1 MKPTR
6 FRSSHARL
14 AALCTATV
22 LGTAALGA
30 QAATQLMIVT
40 PWPEGNFQVKT
51 LNQFADAVK
60 DATDGDVELDIH
72 AGGDLGLKGP
82 ELLSAVRDG
91 IVQGADM
98 LLTQQVGEAPL
109 LGIESVPYLTRDQDD
124 AALLRKTAWP
134 YYEAVAAEYNQKFL
148 YTVPWPGQGVFT
160 QQPVESVDDLQGVKL
175 RTVDKNGTEFFKA
188 LGASPVQMPWG
199 EVVPALASGAIDGV
213 TTSTP
218 SGVDGSFWEF
228 TDYFN
233 KLDWQLAPDVVSI
246 NLDAW
251 NSLTEEQQQTIE
263 SLARKMEPQFQQ
275 ISQDEDKRNAQI
287 LADHGIH
294 MSAPDAELSE
304 QLTDAAQPQWQQF
317 RDAAGPKADELM
329 TRYLEARDAP

>member
-1 MKPTR
+1 MKPILPR
-6 FRSSHARL
+6 VA
-14 AALCTATV
+14 V
-22 LGTAALGA
+22 LGTAAVLGA
-30 QAATQLMIVT
+30 SALSAHAATQLMIVT
-40 PWPEGNFQVKT
+40 PWPDGNFQAETLKT
-51 LNQFADAVK
+51 FSSAVEE
-60 DATDGDVELDIH
+60 ATDGEVILDVH
-72 AGGDLGLKGP
+72 AGGELGLKGP

-109 LGIESVPYLTRDQDD
+109 LGIESVPYLTRDEED
-124 AALLRKTAWP
+124 AVLLRDTAWP
-134 YYEAVAAEYNQKFL
+134 YYEDVAARFNQKFL

-160 QQPVESVDDLQGVKL
+160 QQPIQTVEDLAGVKL
-175 RTVDKNGTEFFKA
+175 RTVDKNGTEFFDA

-218 SGVDGSFWEF
+218 SGVDGNFWEF

-251 NSLTEEQQQTIE
+251 NSLTDEQQQIIE
-263 SLARKMEPQFQQ
+263 TLAREMEPQFQQ
-275 ISQDEDKRNAQI
+275 VSKDEDARNAQV
-287 LADHGIH
+287 LAEHGMQ
-294 MSAPDAELSE
+294 MSSPDAAMSR
-304 QLTDAAQPQWQQF
+304 QLTEAAQPQWQQF
-317 RDAAGPKADELM
+317 REAAGTEADALM
-329 TRYLEARDAP
+329 TRYLEARDAE

>member
-6 FRSSHARL
+6 SHL
-14 AALCTATV
+14 AALCTVAI
-22 LGTAALGA
+22 LGANALGA

-51 LNQFADAVK
+51 LNQFAEAVK
-60 DATDGDVELDIH
+60 QATDGEVELDIH
-72 AGGDLGLKGP
+72 SGGDLGLKGP

-109 LGIESVPYLTRDQDD
+109 LGIESVPYLTRNADD
-124 AALLRKTAWP
+124 AALLRDTAWP
-134 YYEAVAAEYNQKFL
+134 YYEAIAAEYNQKFL

-160 QQPVESVDDLQGVKL
+160 QAPVATVEDLQGVKL
-175 RTVDKNGTEFFKA
+175 RTVDKNGTEFFEA
-188 LGASPVQMPWG
+188 LGASPIQMPWG

-233 KLDWQLAPDVVSI
+233 KLDWQLAPDVVSL
-246 NLDAW
+246 NLDVW
-251 NSLTEEQQQTIE
+251 NSLTDEQQQTIE
-263 SLARKMEPQFQQ
+263 SLAQEMEPEFQQ

-294 MSAPDAELSE
+294 MSAPSDELSR
-304 QLTDAAQPQWQQF
+304 QLTEAAQPQWQQF
-317 RDAAGPKADELM
+317 RESAGPKADELM
-329 TRYLEARDAP
+329 TRYLEARDAK

>member
-1 MKPTR
+1 MQATL
-6 FRSSHARL
+6 SRL
-14 AALCTATV
+14 AAC
-22 LGTAALGA
+22 GTAAVLSLATFGV

-60 DATDGDVELDIH
+60 EATDGEVELDIH

-109 LGIESVPYLTRDQDD
+109 LGIESVPYLTRNQDD
-124 AALLRKTAWP
+124 AALLRDTAWP
-134 YYEAVAAEYNQKFL
+134 YYEAVAAEFNQKFL

-160 QQPVESVDDLQGVKL
+160 QQPVKTVDDLAGVKL

-251 NSLTEEQQQTIE
+251 NSLTGEQQQTIE
-263 SLARKMEPQFQQ
+263 SLARKMEPRFQQ
-275 ISQDEDKRNAQI
+275 TSQDEDTRNAKI

-294 MSAPDAELSE
+294 MSAPDAALSE
-304 QLTDAAQPQWQQF
+304 QLTEAAQPQWQQF
-317 RDAAGPKADELM
+317 RDTAGPKADELM

>member
-6 FRSSHARL
+6 SHL
-14 AALCTATV
+14 AALCTAAV
-22 LGTAALGA
+22 LGVNALGA

-51 LNQFADAVK
+51 LNQFAEAVK
-60 DATDGDVELDIH
+60 KATDGEVELDIH
-72 AGGDLGLKGP
+72 SGGDLGLKGP

-109 LGIESVPYLTRDQDD
+109 LGIESVPYLTRNADD
-124 AALLRKTAWP
+124 AALLRDTAWP
-134 YYEAVAAEYNQKFL
+134 YYEAIAAEYNQKFL

-160 QQPVESVDDLQGVKL
+160 QAPVATVEDLQGVKL

-188 LGASPVQMPWG
+188 LGASPIQMPWG

-233 KLDWQLAPDVVSI
+233 KLDWQLAPDVVSL
-246 NLDAW
+246 NLDVW
-251 NSLTEEQQQTIE
+251 NSLTDEQQQTIE
-263 SLARKMEPQFQQ
+263 SLAQEMEPEFQQ

-294 MSAPDAELSE
+294 MSAPSDELSR
-304 QLTDAAQPQWQQF
+304 QLTEAAQPQWQQF
-317 RDAAGPKADELM
+317 RESAGPQADELM
-329 TRYLEARDAP
+329 TRYLEARDAK

>member
-1 MKPTR
+1 MKPTL
-6 FRSSHARL
+6 SRL
-14 AALCTATV
+14 AV
-22 LGTAALGA
+22 LGTATLLGTSAISA

-40 PWPEGNFQVKT
+40 PWPEGNFQAQT
-51 LNQFADAVK
+51 LKQFSAAVEE
-60 DATDGDVELDIH
+60 ATDGEVILDVH
-72 AGGDLGLKGP
+72 SGGELGLKGP

-109 LGIESVPYLTRDQDD
+109 LGIESVPYLTRDEDD
-124 AALLRKTAWP
+124 AALLRETAWP
-134 YYEAVAAEYNQKFL
+134 YYEDVAARFNQKFL

-160 QQPVESVDDLQGVKL
+160 QQPVETVDDLAGVKL
-175 RTVDKNGTEFFKA
+175 RTVDKNGTEFFDA

-218 SGVDGSFWEF
+218 SGVDGNFWEF

-251 NSLTEEQQQTIE
+251 NSLTDEQQQTIE
-263 SLARKMEPQFQQ
+263 SLAREMEPQFQQ
-275 ISQDEDKRNAQI
+275 VSKDEDARNAQI
-287 LADHGIH
+287 LADNGIQL
-294 MSAPDAELSE
+294 SSPDAAMSE
-304 QLTDAAQPQWQQF
+304 ALTEAAQPQWQQF
-317 RDAAGPKADELM
+317 REAAGAEADELM
-329 TRYLEARDAP
+329 TRYLEARDAD

>member
-6 FRSSHARL
+6 SHL
-14 AALCTATV
+14 AALCTAAV
-22 LGTAALGA
+22 LGANALGA

-51 LNQFADAVK
+51 LNQFAEAVK
-60 DATDGDVELDIH
+60 QATDGEVELDIH
-72 AGGDLGLKGP
+72 SGGDLGLKGP

-109 LGIESVPYLTRDQDD
+109 LGIESVPYLTRNADD
-124 AALLRKTAWP
+124 AALLRDTAWP
-134 YYEAVAAEYNQKFL
+134 YYEAIAAEYNQKFL

-160 QQPVESVDDLQGVKL
+160 QVPVATVEDLQGVKL
-175 RTVDKNGTEFFKA
+175 RTVDKNGTEFFEA
-188 LGASPVQMPWG
+188 LGASPIQMPWG

-233 KLDWQLAPDVVSI
+233 KLDWQLAPDVVSL
-246 NLDAW
+246 NLDVW
-251 NSLTEEQQQTIE
+251 NSLTDEQQQTIE
-263 SLARKMEPQFQQ
+263 SLAQEMEPEFQQ
-275 ISQDEDKRNAQI
+275 VSQDEDKRNAQI

-294 MSAPDAELSE
+294 MSTPSDELSR
-304 QLTDAAQPQWQQF
+304 QLTEAAQPQWQQF
-317 RDAAGPKADELM
+317 RESAGPQADELM
-329 TRYLEARDAP
+329 TRYLEARDAK

>member
-1 MKPTR
+1 MKPTI
-6 FRSSHARL
+6 SRL

-22 LGTAALGA
+22 LSATAVSA

-60 DATDGDVELDIH
+60 KATDGEVEFDIH

-98 LLTQQVGEAPL
+98 LLTQQVGQAPL
-109 LGIESVPYLTRDQDD
+109 LGIESVPYLTRDQKD
-124 AALLRKTAWP
+124 AALLRKLAWP
-134 YYEAVAAEYNQKFL
+134 YYEKVAAQFNQKFL

-160 QQPVESVDDLQGVKL
+160 QKPVETVDDLQGVKL

-251 NSLTEEQQQTIE
+251 NSLTDAQQQTIE
-263 SLARKMEPQFQQ
+263 SLAEKMEPQFQQ
-275 ISQDEDKRNAQI
+275 VSQEEDKRNAKI

-294 MSAPDAELSE
+294 MSSPDETLSK
-304 QLTDAAQPQWQQF
+304 QLTSAAQPQWKQF
-317 RDAAGPKADELM
+317 RESAGAEADELM
-329 TRYLEARDAP
+329 TTYLDARDAE

>member
-1 MKPTR
+1 MKATLSP
-6 FRSSHARL
+6 L
-14 AALCTATV
+14 AVFCTAAV
-22 LGTAALGA
+22 LSMTASGA
-30 QAATQLMIVT
+30 HAATQLIIVT
-40 PWPEGNFQVKT
+40 PWPEGNFQVEA
-51 LNQFADAVK
+51 LNQFAGAVQE
-60 DATDGDVELDIH
+60 ATSGEVELDIH
-72 AGGDLGLKGP
+72 SGGDLGLKGP

-109 LGIESVPYLTRDQDD
+109 LGIESVPYLTRNTDD
-124 AALLRKTAWP
+124 AALLRDTAWP

-148 YTVPWPGQGVFT
+148 YTVPWPGQGIFT
-160 QQPVESVDDLQGVKL
+160 QQPVATVDDLQGIKL
-175 RTVDKNGTEFFKA
+175 RTVDKNGTEFFEA
-188 LGASPVQMPWG
+188 LGASPIQMPWG
-199 EVVPALASGAIDGV
+199 EVVPALASGVIDGV

-228 TDYFN
+228 TAYFN

-251 NSLTEEQQQTIE
+251 NSLTAEQQQTIE
-263 SLARKMEPQFQQ
+263 VLAQELEPQFQQ
-275 ISQDEDKRNAQI
+275 LSQDEDKRNAQV

-294 MSAPDAELSE
+294 MSAPSAELSK

-317 RDAAGPKADELM
+317 RESAGPKADELM
-329 TRYLEARDAP
+329 TRYLEVRDAQ

>member
-1 MKPTR
+1 MKTTFYP
-6 FRSSHARL
+6 L
-14 AALCTATV
+14 ATLCTAVV
-22 LGTAALGA
+22 LSMAAFGA
-30 QAATQLMIVT
+30 HAATQLIIVT
-40 PWPEGNFQVKT
+40 PWPEGNFQVRA

-60 DATDGDVELDIH
+60 EATDGEVELDIH
-72 AGGDLGLKGP
+72 SGGALGLKGP

-91 IVQGADM
+91 LVQGADM
-98 LLTQQVGEAPL
+98 LLTQQVGEEPL
-109 LGIESVPYLTRDQDD
+109 LGIESVPYLTRNIND
-124 AALLRKTAWP
+124 AALLRATAWP

-160 QQPVESVDDLQGVKL
+160 RQPVETVEDLQGVKL

-199 EVVPALASGAIDGV
+199 EVVPALASGVIDGV

-228 TDYFN
+228 TTYFN

-251 NSLTEEQQQTIE
+251 NALTAEQQQTIE
-263 SLARKMEPQFQQ
+263 TLAQEMEPQFQQ
-275 ISQDEDKRNAQI
+275 LSQDEDERNAQI

-294 MSAPDAELSE
+294 MSAPSAELSK
-304 QLTDAAQPQWQQF
+304 QLTDAARPQWQQF
-317 RDAAGPKADELM
+317 RESAGTQADELM
-329 TRYLEARDAP
+329 TRYLEARDAQ